1 MTCLF
6 ILSQTGQTYVY
17 GYYAAELVNSV
28 TGIKFKSKQAPD
40 GDRVDGDCALACTA
54 YIGHVVAVAQ
64 LITAVCSLRAW
75 RLPVCRPLDQRSIN
89 LSLH

>member
-54 YIGHVVAVAQ
+54 YRPRCRRRAVDYSR
-64 LITAVCSLRAW
+64 V
-75 RLPVCRPLDQRSIN
+75 
-89 LSLH
+89 